1 MVKMHNIE
9 NPKDIDTI
17 VYCGTDSITGESFIG
32 EELFTLN
39 DCYYIHKTDGIMRQV
54 DSNTI
59 QTGIRF
65 AEGYMMFD
73 GNIIQLAT
81 VPSYIDKNKGMK
93 LDFNSYKVK
102 YDKMNGFSFIGF
114 ELKNNTE
121 KFIEIPFSELSNKC
135 WVIEEYIDNYSETVF
150 MPYVPNTRK
159 DLIFLIKCKIPFDQ
173 IDVSN
178 ITDMSDVFRDFDNT
192 QAQMDISKISNWN
205 VSNVTNMSRM
215 FDGANIPNLDISKWD
230 VSKVENMSYMF
241 YMFRSSPNFDISEWN
256 VSNVKNMSGMF
267 AHSNIMPDISNWDVS
282 NVTDMANMF
291 APSAIDCDISKW
303 NVQSLRNFE
312 NMFNS
317 SRMKFPIEWLY
328 RMNEKNIHHF
338 INVYTGPA
346 IRGSLVD

>member
-1 MVKMHNIE
+1 MVKMHNIK